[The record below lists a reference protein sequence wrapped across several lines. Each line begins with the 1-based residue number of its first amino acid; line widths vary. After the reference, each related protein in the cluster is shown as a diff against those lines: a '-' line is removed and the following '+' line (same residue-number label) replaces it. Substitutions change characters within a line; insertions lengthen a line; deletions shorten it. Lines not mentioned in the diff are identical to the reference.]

1 MEIFLHFIKIS
12 LDSYTIILMSILTHT
27 KKTIKL
33 KKQQTCM
40 NKMKPSIKE
49 TGGGD
54 SLSFNM
60 IIRSL

>member
-1 MEIFLHFIKIS
+1 
-12 LDSYTIILMSILTHT
+12 MSILTHT

-54 SLSFNM
+54 SLSLS
-60 IIRSL
+60 SLDHCTITRLQWINR

>member
-1 MEIFLHFIKIS
+1 
-12 LDSYTIILMSILTHT
+12 MSILTHT

-54 SLSFNM
+54 SLS
-60 IIRSL
+60 L